1 MSKPFALYKK
11 GELHY
16 IGMHKDEADC
26 WKVAL
31 GWPSPEEI
39 EWEKKTNVLICLPVR
54 VIAPADRLGSVRCPR
69 CWEMMSAPAAP
80 APVPLT
86 QKELERICYEHTKL
100 NPNLADDRELVGYV
114 TAAMRAA
121 IAASKGG
128 GNGS

>member
-16 IGMHKDEADC
+16 IGIHKDEADC

-69 CWEMMSAPAAP
+69 CWDLLRTHQAQPQSGGRPRACWLCHGSDACRHRGQQGRRQWF
-80 APVPLT
+80 LT
-86 QKELERICYEHTKL
+86 
-100 NPNLADDRELVGYV
+100 
-114 TAAMRAA
+114 
-121 IAASKGG
+121 
-128 GNGS
+128 